1 MKEFKSLFKKISIYL
16 TGTYIAIFIVWLGF
30 VIVESNFGFGFL
42 PSGLAKVLGYVIIGM
57 FWVLMAPSKI
67 LLDSSLFNWL
77 PFPATMDKSYVSMY
91 IVSNLINIVLL
102 VFVAFII
109 TLLKHTENLI
119 IRKYGPSEPIVT
131 K

>member
-16 TGTYIAIFIVWLGF
+16 TGTYIAIFMVWLGF
-30 VIVESNFGFGFL
+30 GIVESKFGFGFL
-42 PSGLAKVLGYVIIGM
+42 PSEFAKVLGYVIIGM
-57 FWVLMAPSKI
+57 FWVLTAPSKI

-77 PFPATMDKSYVSMY
+77 LFPATMDKSYVSMY
-91 IVSNLINIVLL
+91 IVSNLINIILM